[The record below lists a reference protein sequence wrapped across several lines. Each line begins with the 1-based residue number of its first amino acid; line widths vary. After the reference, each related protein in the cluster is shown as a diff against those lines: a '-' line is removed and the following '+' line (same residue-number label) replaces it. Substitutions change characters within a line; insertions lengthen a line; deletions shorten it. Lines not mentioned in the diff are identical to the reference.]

1 MFTEVLT
8 MTSAFQDLIK
18 NTTLTKKESQIADYV
33 LNNFREVCFMT
44 STELAEKLQI
54 SHSSVIRFTKDLGYS
69 GYTEFQRA
77 IRAQYNDYID
87 NHSDAPTIPTVKLT
101 QSLEKLTG
109 ASIREAVYETT
120 CNNLQSVIMHSPS
133 DLFENASD
141 AIIAAQSKYIVGS
154 RGLSLIHI
162 SRPPAHTAIYPG
174 SPQIMTQE
182 TLSTDLH
189 IFFQLLPLFR

>member
-1 MFTEVLT
+1 
-8 MTSAFQDLIK
+8 
-18 NTTLTKKESQIADYV
+18 
-33 LNNFREVCFMT
+33 MT

-54 SHSSVIRFTKDLGYS
+54 SHSSVIRFTKDLGY
-69 GYTEFQRA
+69 TEFQRA

-87 NHSDAPTIPTVKLT
+87 NYSDTPTIPTVKLT

-120 CNNLQSVIMHSPS
+120 CNNLQSVILHSSS

-154 RGLSLIHI
+154 R
-162 SRPPAHTAIYPG
+162 
-174 SPQIMTQE
+174 
-182 TLSTDLH
+182 
-189 IFFQLLPLFR
+189 